1 MFDTLLS
8 GDAAWFSV
16 PALLGTFVFVLRV
29 VFMLVGGDGD
39 MDLDLD
45 TPDLDLGDVD
55 ASDHGSDEAFTVLS
69 VQGVAAFLMGFGWG
83 GVGGLLGA
91 GWSVTASLVAGAV
104 GGVLM
109 TWLLAWLMSVML
121 AMQSSGTVKRERA
134 LGQVGDVYVT
144 VPAHGRGKGQ
154 VRVVIGNRQ
163 RIYDAV
169 SEDGELPSQAR
180 VRVLAINDDNSL
192 TVAPA

>member
-1 MFDTLLS
+1 MFDSLLS
-8 GDAAWFSV
+8 GDAVWFSV
-16 PALLGTFVFVLRV
+16 PALLGSFVFVLRV
-29 VFMLVGGDGD
+29 VLMLVGGDGALD
-39 MDLDLD
+39 MD
-45 TPDLDLGDVD
+45 TPDVDLGDVD
-55 ASDHGSDEAFTVLS
+55 SGGHDSDQAFTVLS

-91 GWSVTASLVAGAV
+91 GWSVGGALASAVV

-109 TWLLAWLMSVML
+109 TWLLAWLMGVMV
-121 AMQSSGTVKRERA
+121 AIQSSGTVRREQA
-134 LGQVGDVYVT
+134 IGQVGDVYLT
-144 VPAHGRGKGQ
+144 VPAHGSGKGQ

-169 SEDGELPSQAR
+169 SQDGELPSQSR